1 MSYDRGAWYS
11 NYMKNEQKH
20 TPSSNVLEKLLP
32 VDTMPEVR
40 ALYEQIPKLIQRQSF
55 GIEDEVVLLDLET
68 TGLQTQTD
76 RITEVALMKM
86 QGPEILDT
94 YSTLINPQWPIPEV
108 ITTITGISDEMVADA
123 PTIEDVKQ
131 EILDFMGDR
140 VLIAHNARFD
150 KAFLEKELGK
160 LTNKWMD
167 TIYLAQIGLPRL
179 VRYSQPTLAQWLHP
193 DAGEKAHRAAA
204 DVAVLSRVWR
214 AALCGMSLLDY
225 RTLRMISELPCM
237 GCGAEHLWA
246 KQVLGARG
254 DADEKT
260 SSLRSLRHMM
270 VKTDQADPL
279 NNADHI
285 RMNFSYN
292 GDIMD
297 VVEKLQKKHK
307 KAAKADVAD
316 AAAQGSA
323 QPQNSEFK
331 MYDDFELRPAQREMA
346 NAVYN
351 AFLQSHFL
359 AVEAATGVGKSLA
372 YLLPAALVAEENQ
385 VSIGIATRS
394 NNLTDQL
401 LTREIPRLNKLLGGT
416 LRYTAV
422 KGYENYVCLRKVDSL
437 IRNGEHVKNLAH
449 IIAWIS
455 QSPWGDIARISMAS
469 KNDKTYVATQQ
480 ECTNKKCKYYPNLC
494 YLHGTRKRAQTSH
507 LVVTN
512 QSLLFRDAVSPKP
525 ILPPIRYWV
534 VDEAH
539 AIEKVARDQLSSVF
553 DLLQV
558 SNLLRHFTTR
568 HSGLAQRLDNLLRK
582 SAGDEGEK
590 SSIAQTLVTLS
601 TAVDQAT
608 TIFVSL
614 RDEVAGLTREFSRGP
629 ASREIWINQEMR
641 SSALWGIFSQTA
653 RSLYTKLER
662 IAQKS
667 RALLNEMSLVEDI
680 KDDDLNSELNGFMYD
695 VMSAASALGII
706 IDEPQDNLVYS
717 IESFGRSEKPHR
729 LVAAPLEVGSIIN
742 DEIYANM
749 RSVVFTSATMTV
761 SQDFKHFKRSIGLDR
776 VEPVRLKEKSLKAGY
791 QLDKQMRIFVVS
803 DLPDPRE
810 AAYQNHLSEFS
821 ERMHLALGGGV
832 LSLFTN
838 RRDMEYVYDA
848 IARNI
853 SNAGL
858 EVQLQREGSSA
869 MALGKE
875 FIEDKERSL
884 MALRS
889 FWEGFD
895 AKGDTLKCVFIPKLP
910 FATPGTPLASERNV
924 REGTAAWARYDLP
937 EAIIDLR
944 QAIGRLI
951 RSSKDTG
958 YVILGDSRL
967 VTKNYG
973 KRVLKSLPVE
983 AEIMT
988 SEQIVAELS
997 AQNNSNE
1004 TQNK

>member
-1 MSYDRGAWYS
+1 
-11 NYMKNEQKH
+11 MKNDDSH
-20 TPSSNVLEKLLP
+20 ISSHVVLDKLLP
-32 VDTMPEVR
+32 VDTIPEVR
-40 ALYEQIPKLIQRQSF
+40 ALYDQIPELIKTQSF
-55 GIEDEVVLLDLET
+55 GIEDEVILLDLET
-68 TGLQTQTD
+68 TGLQFNTD

-94 YSTLINPQWPIPEV
+94 YSTLINPQQPIPEM
-108 ITTITGISDEMVADA
+108 ITTITGISDEMVAHE

-131 EILDFMGDR
+131 DILDFIGDR

-150 KAFLEKELGK
+150 RTFLEKELGK
-160 LTNKWMD
+160 LPNPWMD

-179 VRYSQPTLAQWLHP
+179 SRYSQPALAQWLHP
-193 DAGEKAHRAAA
+193 EAGENAHRASA
-204 DVAVLSRVWR
+204 DVEVLSRVWR
-214 AALCGMSLLDY
+214 ASLCGMGQLDY
-225 RTLRMISELPCM
+225 RTLRAISELPCL
-237 GCGAEHLWA
+237 GCGKEHAWA
-246 KQVLGARG
+246 KQVLGARS
-254 DADEKT
+254 DVDEKMF
-260 SSLRSLRHMM
+260 SLRSLRHMM

-285 RMNFSYN
+285 RMNFSN
-292 GDIMD
+292 TGDVMD
-297 VVEKLQKKHK
+297 VIDTLQKKHK
-307 KAAKADVAD
+307 KA
-316 AAAQGSA
+316 GSE
-323 QPQNSEFK
+323 QK
-331 MYDDFELRPAQREMA
+331 MYEDFELRPAQRDMA
-346 NAVYN
+346 NAVYD

-401 LTREIPRLNKLLGGT
+401 LTREIPRLNKLLGGK

-422 KGYENYVCLRKVDSL
+422 KGYENYVCLRKVES
-437 IRNGEHVKNLAH
+437 IARNHEQVRNLAH

-525 ILPPIRYWV
+525 ILPPIRYWI

-553 DLLQV
+553 DVLQV
-558 SNLLRHFTTR
+558 TNLFKHFTSR
-568 HSGLAQRLDNLLRK
+568 HSGLAQRLDVMLRK
-582 SAGDEGEK
+582 SAGNEGEK

-601 TAVDQAT
+601 SAVDQAQT
-608 TIFVSL
+608 VFTSL
-614 RDEVAGLTREFSRGP
+614 RDEVAGLSREFTRGP
-629 ASREIWINQEMR
+629 GQREIWISNEMR
-641 SSALWGIFSQTA
+641 NSASWGIFAQTG
-653 RSLYTKLER
+653 RSLFTKLER

-667 RALLNEMSLVEDI
+667 RALLNEMALVDDI
-680 KDDDLNSELNGFMYD
+680 KDDDLNAELNGFMYD
-695 VMSAASALGII
+695 IMSAMNALGII
-706 IDEPQDNLVYS
+706 IDEPQENLLYS
-717 IESFGRSEKPHR
+717 IESFSRGDKPHS

-742 DEIYANM
+742 DEIYGNV

-761 SQDFKHFKRSIGLDR
+761 SQDFKHFKRSIGLDL
-776 VEPVRLKEKSLKAGY
+776 VEPVRVKEKNLKAGY
-791 QLDKQMRIFVVS
+791 QLDEQMRIFVVS

-810 AAYQNHLSEFS
+810 ASYQNRLSEFS
-821 ERMHLALGGGV
+821 EHMHLALGGGV

-838 RRDMEYVYDA
+838 RRDMEYVHDA

-858 EVQLQREGSSA
+858 EVLLQREGSSA

-875 FIEDKERSL
+875 FIEDEQRSL

-924 REGTAAWARYDLP
+924 REGMAAWARYDLP

-951 RSSKDTG
+951 RSSKDSG
-958 YVILGDSRL
+958 FVVLGDSRL

-988 SEQIVAELS
+988 TEEILKELRGD
-997 AQNNSNE
+997 
-1004 TQNK
+1004 

>member
-1 MSYDRGAWYS
+1 
-11 NYMKNEQKH
+11 MKKEPSH
-20 TPSSNVLEKLLP
+20 TPTQSALDKLLP
-32 VDTMPEVR
+32 VDTLPEIR
-40 ALYEQIPKLIQRQSF
+40 ALYEQIPELIQTQSF
-55 GIEDEVVLLDLET
+55 GIEDEVILLDLET
-68 TGLQTQTD
+68 TGLQPHTE
-76 RITEVALMKM
+76 RITEVALMRM
-86 QGPEILDT
+86 QGPDILDT
-94 YSTLINPQWPIPEV
+94 YSTLINPQQPIPEV
-108 ITTITGISDEMVADA
+108 ITTITGISNEMVADA
-123 PTIEDVKQ
+123 PSSDDVKQ
-131 EILDFMGDR
+131 DILDFIGNR
-140 VLIAHNARFD
+140 VLIAHNAHFD
-150 KAFLEKELGK
+150 KAFIDKELGK
-160 LTNKWMD
+160 LPNAWMD
-167 TIYLAQIGLPRL
+167 TIYLAQLGLPRL
-179 VRYSQPTLAQWLHP
+179 ARYSQPALAQWLHP
-193 DAGEKAHRAAA
+193 EMGEKAHRAPA

-214 AALCGMSLLDY
+214 ASLCGMSLLDY
-225 RTLRMISELPCM
+225 RTLRIISELPCM
-237 GCGAEHLWA
+237 GCGAEHGWV
-246 KQVLGARG
+246 KQVLGSRG
-254 DADEKT
+254 DADEKAF
-260 SSLRSLRHMM
+260 SLRSLRHMM

-285 RMNFSYN
+285 RMNFSYT
-292 GDIMD
+292 GDMMD
-297 VVEKLQKKHK
+297 IVEKMQKAQKKSG
-307 KAAKADVAD
+307 ADY
-316 AAAQGSA
+316 
-323 QPQNSEFK
+323 K
-331 MYDDFELRPAQREMA
+331 MYDDFELRPAQRDMA
-346 NAVYN
+346 NDVYD

-401 LTREIPRLNKLLGGT
+401 LMREIPRLNKLLGGN

-422 KGYENYVCLRKVDSL
+422 KGYENYVCLRKVDSI
-437 IRNGEHVKNLAH
+437 IRNREKVKNLAH

-507 LVVTN
+507 LVITN

-558 SNLLRHFTTR
+558 SNLLRHFTSR
-568 HSGLAQRLDNLLRK
+568 HSGLAQRLDTVLRK
-582 SAGDEGEK
+582 SAGNEGEK

-601 TAVDQAT
+601 SAVDQAL

-614 RDEVAGLTREFSRGP
+614 REEVAGLTREFTRG
-629 ASREIWINQEMR
+629 SGQRELWINYEMR
-641 SSALWGIFSQTA
+641 MSASWGILLQTG
-653 RSLYTKLER
+653 RSLFTKLER

-680 KDDDLNSELNGFMYD
+680 KDNDLNAELNGFMYD
-695 VMSAASALGII
+695 IMSSASALGII
-706 IDEPQDNLVYS
+706 LDEPQDNLVYS
-717 IESFGRSEKPHR
+717 IESFGRSEKPYR

-742 DEIYANM
+742 DEIYGNV

-776 VEPVRLKEKSLKAGY
+776 VESVRVKEKSLKAGY

-810 AAYQNHLSEFS
+810 AAYQNHLSEFA
-821 ERMHLALGGGV
+821 ELMHLVLGGGV

-838 RRDMEYVYDA
+838 RRDMEYVYGA
-848 IARNI
+848 IARNV

-858 EVQLQREGSSA
+858 EVLLQREGSSA

-958 YVILGDSRL
+958 FVVLGDSRL

-973 KRVLKSLPVE
+973 KRVLKSLPVD

-988 SEQIVAELS
+988 AEQIIAELR
-997 AQNNSNE
+997 AQNSKEN
-1004 TQNK
+1004 